1 MDSTGAL
8 ALLRGACA
16 ELVTSARL
24 NPQARVGAARWI
36 GDAINADFGEFWVIF
51 FALVL
56 RILTK
61 DIKKVTREKQS
72 LEVTKWCQMMPEYIY
87 IYDMDMIDYDML

>member
-24 NPQARVGAARWI
+24 NPQARAARWI
-36 GDAINADFGEFWVIF
+36 GDAINADFGEF
-51 FALVL
+51 
-56 RILTK
+56 
-61 DIKKVTREKQS
+61 
-72 LEVTKWCQMMPEYIY
+72 
-87 IYDMDMIDYDML
+87 